1 MFCSLDRPM
10 RMRTKESAVNVERD
24 QSCVKD
30 EGRKSSHLKLLTR
43 AGETATRRDKR
54 ARRVRHAENVTGRRS
69 NKKSKKSK
77 KSSNRVGD
85 MREMLVR
92 LKILQEN
99 EKKR

>member
-1 MFCSLDRPM
+1 M
-10 RMRTKESAVNVERD
+10 RIRTKQAAVNVERD

-30 EGRKSSHLKLLTR
+30 EGRKSSYLKLLTR

-54 ARRVRHAENVTGRRS
+54 ARRVRHAENVTGRKS
-69 NKKSKKSK
+69 NKKSK

-85 MREMLVR
+85 MREMPVR

-99 EKKR
+99 EEKR

>member
-1 MFCSLDRPM
+1 
-10 RMRTKESAVNVERD
+10 MRTKKSAVNVERD

-30 EGRKSSHLKLLTR
+30 EGRKSSYLKLLTR

-54 ARRVRHAENVTGRRS
+54 ARRVRHAENVTGRKS
-69 NKKSKKSK
+69 NKKSK

-85 MREMLVR
+85 MREMFVR

>member
-1 MFCSLDRPM
+1 M

-30 EGRKSSHLKLLTR
+30 EGRKSSYLKLLLTR
-43 AGETATRRDKR
+43 AEETATRRDKR
-54 ARRVRHAENVTGRRS
+54 ARRVRHAENVTGRKS
-69 NKKSKKSK
+69 NKKSKKT
-77 KSSNRVGD
+77 SNRVGD
-85 MREMLVR
+85 MREMLVG

>member
-1 MFCSLDRPM
+1 
-10 RMRTKESAVNVERD
+10 MRTKQAAVNVERD

-30 EGRKSSHLKLLTR
+30 EGRKSSIPEAADPGR
-43 AGETATRRDKR
+43 GDGRRERDKR
-54 ARRVRHAENVTGRRS
+54 SRRVRHAENVTGRKS
-69 NKKSKKSK
+69 NK

-92 LKILQEN
+92 LKILQAN